1 VTYKMLALFNKKAR
15 KGNMALFSWVLGA
28 GVLLITV
35 GILVY
40 VIAILQD
47 SITNPA
53 VDTIYN
59 NTLGMF
65 TNFTGQLGPVG
76 TLAGV
81 FLIFGLLAIAGIGI
95 WNFGRDK
102 GMF

>member
-1 VTYKMLALFNKKAR
+1 MLALFKKNR
-15 KGNMALFSWVLGA
+15 KGNMQLFSWVLGA
-28 GVLLITV
+28 GVLLITI

-47 SITNPA
+47 SITNPT
-53 VDTIYN
+53 VDVIYN

-65 TNFTGQLGPVG
+65 TNFTSQLGPVG

-81 FLIFGLLAIAGIGI
+81 FLIFGLLALAGIGI
-95 WNFGRDK
+95 WNFGRGR